1 MSYPLEDPRNP
12 WAYLFFTDERCPK
25 CGEPVRSTDKYC
37 PNCGYEL
44 RQKPQKNNNTEPT
57 GKGLAATYILSL
69 LIGIPISIILF
80 RNICYDSIL
89 GFNYF
94 LFAFLTLT
102 IGTLLG
108 FLSLLVI
115 IILVIAIRKAK
126 NK

>member
-12 WAYLFFTDERCPK
+12 WAYRWFMEGRCPK
-25 CGEPVRSTDKYC
+25 CGEPVSPTDNYC
-37 PNCGYEL
+37 PNCGYRL
-44 RQKPQKNNNTEPT
+44 RHIPSEKHKKNDNA
-57 GKGLAATYILSL
+57 KGLAAAYILSL

-115 IILVIAIRKAK
+115 IILIISIRKAK